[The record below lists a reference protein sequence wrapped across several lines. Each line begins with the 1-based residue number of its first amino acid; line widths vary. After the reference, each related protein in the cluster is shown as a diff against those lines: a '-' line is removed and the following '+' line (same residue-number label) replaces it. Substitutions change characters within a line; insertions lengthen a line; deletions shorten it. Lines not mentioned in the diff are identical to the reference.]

1 MNKLS
6 SVVALVVF
14 CVTSAVF
21 AQKQDVKPAP
31 TSSVDSKVVDAEA
44 MTLAKAA
51 LAAHG
56 GDKFKGI
63 KTLVVRGS
71 VEMTS
76 AAFPQAIPGGFSLA
90 YTGEKYR
97 MEFSTMVQSFKQT
110 FDGIQT
116 NTNVPAG
123 FALPPV
129 NRLGLPL
136 LQRLGDEGFVVS
148 ALPVTPKKK
157 LGFRITAPDGYFTDF
172 FLDEK
177 TRQVKGYE
185 AMYEYSGRM
194 FSTSVEIGKY
204 RDIEG
209 VSFPEKYSQ
218 RFDLGQ
224 LVVYGDFKTKDIL
237 INSELAADVFTNVK

>member
-1 MNKLS
+1 MNKLPAIVGLIVLCTTVGFS
-6 SVVALVVF
+6 
-14 CVTSAVF
+14 
-21 AQKQDVKPAP
+21 QKPGAKIAPAA
-31 TSSVDSKVVDAEA
+31 SVDTKAADAEA
-44 MTLAKAA
+44 LVLAKAA
-51 LAAHG
+51 LSAHG

-97 MEFSTMVQSFKQT
+97 MEFSTIVQSFKQT
-110 FDGIQT
+110 FDGVQT
-116 NTNVPAG
+116 NTNVPSG
-123 FALPPV
+123 FALPPI

-148 ALPVTPKKK
+148 ALPATSKKK

-177 TRQVKGYE
+177 TKQVKGYE
-185 AMYEYSGRM
+185 AMYEYGGRM

-204 RDIEG
+204 RDIDG
-209 VSFPEKYSQ
+209 VTFPDKYSQ

-224 LVVYGDFKTKDIL
+224 LVVYGDFKTKEVL
-237 INSELAADVFTNVK
+237 INTELAADVFPNVK